1 MTAARVRPGENDE
14 NLKVSTRLFGGFGML
29 LALLCAIAVLESY
42 NTRIL
47 RDGMIDIVEVNNEQ
61 ARLAAEMRAA
71 VTDRAVAVRNIAL
84 LRDPKAIDFEAQ
96 RLKTQEQIYREDY
109 AKLERMLT
117 SNPTTQ
123 PEELALL
130 QAVKRDELKAMPLI
144 DKAASLGLAG
154 DPAGA
159 IVVLVQEAR
168 APQASWLKELAALTA
183 LETRLSDEAA
193 DEALRASATL
203 QTATLG
209 ATALALALGGLA
221 AWLITRSVLRQL
233 GGEPQQAQEM
243 AREIANGNLTL
254 SLRPTAG
261 GANSLIASLE
271 TMRVQ
276 LSATVSRIQTA
287 ADAISTASSQLAS
300 GNADLSGRT
309 EEQAASL
316 EQTAASME
324 QLTSAVKQNTE
335 SAQQGSAMALAA
347 SQTAEAGGQAMRRM
361 IATMQD
367 IAASSAKVHEIISV
381 IEGIAF
387 QTNILALNAAVEAA
401 RAGEQG
407 RGFAVVAAEVRTLAQ
422 RSATAAKEI
431 KALIETSSQ
440 HVTTGSELAT
450 GTGDTMEEVLASVR
464 HVADIMGKSRRPRA
478 NRAPASTRSTSRSRR
493 WIASRSR
500 TRRWWSRP
508 PRPRAACRTRR
519 KICANPC
526 RSSATRPS
534 PRPRSTR
541 HACCLPPHERG
552 RRLSAQQHDSRRTVV
567 LAIAQP
573 QHQAVQPGAARYE
586 APAGEVQ
593 PDVHGPAPSAT
604 CRVQA
609 IAMRG
614 RACSKPSPTHLAQA
628 SRATQPARN
637 STGTWSRRATQAPSR
652 CRRAAR
658 SGRSSRSISMPT
670 YLRLAYSA
678 ACTPPLSLR
687 PNPAVPGR

>member
-1 MTAARVRPGENDE
+1 MK

-209 ATALALALGGLA
+209 ATVLALALGGLA

-233 GGEPQQAQEM
+233 GGEPRQAQEM

-464 HVADIMGKSRRPRA
+464 HVADIMGEIAAASREQSTGIDQVNVAISQMDSVTQQNAALVEQAAEATRSMSDQAQDLRESMSVFRNEAQSP
-478 NRAPASTRSTSRSRR
+478 PAQHSTRLLL
-493 WIASRSR
+493 
-500 TRRWWSRP
+500 
-508 PRPRAACRTRR
+508 AAT
-519 KICANPC
+519 
-526 RSSATRPS
+526 
-534 PRPRSTR
+534 
-541 HACCLPPHERG
+541 
-552 RRLSAQQHDSRRTVV
+552 
-567 LAIAQP
+567 
-573 QHQAVQPGAARYE
+573 
-586 APAGEVQ
+586 
-593 PDVHGPAPSAT
+593 
-604 CRVQA
+604 
-609 IAMRG
+609 
-614 RACSKPSPTHLAQA
+614 
-628 SRATQPARN
+628 
-637 STGTWSRRATQAPSR
+637 
-652 CRRAAR
+652 
-658 SGRSSRSISMPT
+658 
-670 YLRLAYSA
+670 
-678 ACTPPLSLR
+678 
-687 PNPAVPGR
+687 

>member
-183 LETRLSDEAA
+183 LETRLSEEAA

-209 ATALALALGGLA
+209 ATVLALALGGLA

-233 GGEPQQAQEM
+233 GGEPRQAQEM

-261 GANSLIASLE
+261 DASSLIASLE

-347 SQTAEAGGQAMRRM
+347 SQTAEAGGQ
-361 IATMQD
+361 
-367 IAASSAKVHEIISV
+367 
-381 IEGIAF
+381 
-387 QTNILALNAAVEAA
+387 
-401 RAGEQG
+401 
-407 RGFAVVAAEVRTLAQ
+407 
-422 RSATAAKEI
+422 
-431 KALIETSSQ
+431 
-440 HVTTGSELAT
+440 
-450 GTGDTMEEVLASVR
+450 
-464 HVADIMGKSRRPRA
+464 
-478 NRAPASTRSTSRSRR
+478 
-493 WIASRSR
+493 
-500 TRRWWSRP
+500 
-508 PRPRAACRTRR
+508 
-519 KICANPC
+519 PC
-526 RSSATRPS
+526 
-534 PRPRSTR
+534 
-541 HACCLPPHERG
+541 
-552 RRLSAQQHDSRRTVV
+552 
-567 LAIAQP
+567 
-573 QHQAVQPGAARYE
+573 GA
-586 APAGEVQ
+586 
-593 PDVHGPAPSAT
+593 
-604 CRVQA
+604 
-609 IAMRG
+609 
-614 RACSKPSPTHLAQA
+614 
-628 SRATQPARN
+628 
-637 STGTWSRRATQAPSR
+637 
-652 CRRAAR
+652 
-658 SGRSSRSISMPT
+658 
-670 YLRLAYSA
+670 
-678 ACTPPLSLR
+678 
-687 PNPAVPGR
+687 